1 MENHFEFEGFSD
13 ELLIEKQQY
22 SYFTADPLT
31 AGIETVGKVAEARGK
46 RAEAIGKIAEA
57 SARKKEAE
65 TRITEIG
72 GKRQAQ
78 LKSCET
84 AKENKFLFDNKKE
97 KNRIKDCKTE
107 VNKRLDLEEK
117 EQRDIVKRMTAIEEG
132 KLTADLQKSKS
143 TLEEKKSSKKLYVIG
158 GIVALVLILGTV
170 AIIKSKK

>member
-13 ELLIEKQQY
+13 ELLIDKEQY
-22 SYFTADPLT
+22 SYFAVDPLT
-31 AGIETVGKVAEARGK
+31 AGIQTVGKGLEMG
-46 RAEAIGKIAEA
+46 GKIAEA

-97 KNRIKDCKTE
+97 KNRIRDCKTE